1 MVSAVLSAA
10 QGCGVIVVPCYRRDF
25 IRHDDFMT
33 NVDEQVN
40 TVNK

>member
-1 MVSAVLSAA
+1 MSAVLSAA
-10 QGCGVIVVPCYRRDF
+10 GVLCGVIVVPYYRRDF

-33 NVDEQVN
+33 NVGEQVN